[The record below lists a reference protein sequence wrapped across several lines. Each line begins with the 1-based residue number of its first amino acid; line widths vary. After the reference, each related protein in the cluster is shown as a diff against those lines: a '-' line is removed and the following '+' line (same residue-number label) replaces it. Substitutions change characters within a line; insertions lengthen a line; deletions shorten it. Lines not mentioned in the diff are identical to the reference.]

1 MSTSSGAI
9 PISQTTTSISALLL
23 RSLLLACPRRHKGT
37 DVISRNE
44 AFEAARAERLAAAEF
59 AQQKPAGG
67 SRHRQSVER

>member
-9 PISQTTTSISALLL
+9 PISQTSISALLL